1 METREEALFK
11 ALDVTGDGNVFAT
24 DIIGVLEDAGLDR
37 QDPRLT
43 ALFDRLDQLET
54 ESNQIDED
62 HFVEILG
69 PCGLLLNRAVKGRLA
84 VPDFKD
90 FSQRVTGMFNEVSEI
105 RTGHQADY
113 IPPLQEVDPEQ
124 FGVSI
129 VTIDGQ
135 VFSHGDADVD
145 FSIQSTC
152 KPFNY
157 CFAAEELGADQV
169 HRHVGQEPSGRP
181 FKRACF
187 A

>member
-11 ALDVTGDGNVFAT
+11 ALDLTGDGNVFAT
-24 DIIGVLEDAGLDR
+24 DIISVLEDAGLDR

-43 ALFDRLDQLET
+43 ALFERLDQLGT
-54 ESNQIDED
+54 ESNQIDRD
-62 HFVEILG
+62 RFVEILG
-69 PCGLLLNRAVKGRLA
+69 PSGLLLNRAVKGRLA

-90 FSQRVTGMFNEVSEI
+90 FSLRVTEMFDEVTEI

-113 IPPLQEVDPEQ
+113 IPPLQEVNPEQ

-135 VFSHGDADVD
+135 VFSHGDADID

-157 CFAAEELGADQV
+157 CFAAEELGAVQV
-169 HRHVGQEPSGRP
+169 
-181 FKRACF
+181 
-187 A
+187 